1 MFVDRSNPAAARYS
15 RAMRPCLTDDAFD
28 RERAL
33 GAVVTLV
40 RDLEQIGEAPETIV
54 RLAEELLPIAAQ
66 DRDSV
71 FTITL
76 RDWIRTTA
84 RRTLRAS
91 TPLARGPAPRPS
103 PH

>member
-1 MFVDRSNPAAARYS
+1 MQVDRSTPAAARYA

-40 RDLEQIGEAPETIV
+40 RDLEHLGHTPDAIV
-54 RLAEELLPIAAQ
+54 RLAEELLPTTAH
-66 DRDSV
+66 DRESV
-71 FTITL
+71 FAITL

-84 RRTLRAS
+84 RRTLRGPTFDRRAS
-91 TPLARGPAPRPS
+91 PRPS

>member
-1 MFVDRSNPAAARYS
+1 MVVDRSNPAAARYA
-15 RAMRPCLTDDAFD
+15 RAMRPCLSDDAFD

-40 RDLEQIGEAPETIV
+40 RDLEQLGQSPEAIG
-54 RLAEELLPIAAQ
+54 RMAEELLPLGAEE
-66 DRDSV
+66 RESV
-71 FTITL
+71 FAITL

-84 RRTLRAS
+84 RRTLRGS
-91 TPLARGPAPRPS
+91 TLDRRSSPRPS